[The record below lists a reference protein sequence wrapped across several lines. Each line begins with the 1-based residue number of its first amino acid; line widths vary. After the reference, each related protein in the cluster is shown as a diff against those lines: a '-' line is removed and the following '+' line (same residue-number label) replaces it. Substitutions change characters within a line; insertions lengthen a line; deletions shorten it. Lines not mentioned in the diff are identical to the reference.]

1 MSSDSPSVE
10 DVLALLFQQADGLQ
24 SPLPERLDYYLDESR
39 KLLPELE
46 GAYDELVARIRESGA
61 GTLVPALGH
70 KLPDFVLTDSEGQ
83 LVTLESYLERGP
95 LVISFNRGPWC
106 DYCGLEL
113 HALARAY
120 PYLAAAGA
128 DVVSITPELGQHARS
143 LQTKRSLPF
152 SVLIDVD
159 LMYAF
164 SLGLVFWVGDKIK
177 SMYGQF
183 GIDLEQFQGNG
194 GWLLPIPATLIV
206 GQDGHVRG
214 RFVDPDFRRRMKTE
228 DILTAVTE
236 DLR

>member
-1 MSSDSPSVE
+1 MSEQATSE
-10 DVLALLFQQADGLQ
+10 DALTQAFHQADALQ
-24 SPLPERLDYYLDESR
+24 APLPERLDFYLGETR

-46 GAYDELVARIRESGA
+46 ATYDDLVGRIRENGA
-61 GTLVPALGH
+61 GTLVPAVGH
-70 KLPDFVLTDSEGQ
+70 KMPDFLLADSEGR
-83 LVTLESYLERGP
+83 LVGLESYLKRGP

-120 PYLAAAGA
+120 PYIAAAGA
-128 DVVSITPELGQHARS
+128 DVVSVTPELGQYARD
-143 LQTKRSLPF
+143 LQAKRSLPF
-152 SVLIDVD
+152 SVLTDVD

-177 SMYGQF
+177 GMYQQF
-183 GIDLEQFQGNG
+183 GIDLERFQGNG

-206 GQDGHVRG
+206 GQDGHVKA

-228 DILTAVTE
+228 DIMAAVSD

>member
-1 MSSDSPSVE
+1 MSEPTSVE
-10 DVLALLFQQADGLQ
+10 DVLDQAFHQADALQ
-24 SPLPERLDYYLDESR
+24 APLPERLDFYLEESR

-46 GAYDELVARIRESGA
+46 ATYDDLVTRIRESGA
-61 GTLVPALGH
+61 GALVPAVGH
-70 KLPDFVLTDSEGQ
+70 KMPDFLLADSEGH
-83 LVTLESYLERGP
+83 LVGLKSYLKRGP

-120 PYLAAAGA
+120 PYIAAAGA
-128 DVVSITPELGQHARS
+128 DVVSVTPELGQYARD
-143 LQTKRSLPF
+143 LQAKRNLPF
-152 SVLIDVD
+152 TVLTDVD

-164 SLGLVFWVGDKIK
+164 SLGLVFWVGDEIRDK
-177 SMYGQF
+177 YRQF
-183 GIDLEQFQGNG
+183 GIDLEQYQGNG

-206 GQDGHVRG
+206 GQDGRVKA

-228 DILTAVTE
+228 DILAAVSD